1 MQYSIGEVSKM
12 TGLSTSTLRYYDREG
27 LLPNLERRGGKRVFG
42 DEAVRTLRV
51 IECLKKSGLEIR
63 DIRKFMELTT
73 QGSESYASRKE
84 LMERQRAKTVERIEE
99 LQGTLALIEYKCWY
113 YETALAC
120 GNEDFAADPPAS
132 LPQDGQELYRRAFP
146 QV

>member
-42 DEAVRTLRV
+42 DEAMRTLRV

-73 QGSESYASRKE
+73 QGSASYSARKE
-84 LMERQRAKTVERIEE
+84 LMDRQRARTVERIEE
-99 LQGTLALIEYKCWY
+99 LQKALVLLEYKCWY
-113 YETALAC
+113 
-120 GNEDFAADPPAS
+120 
-132 LPQDGQELYRRAFP
+132 
-146 QV
+146 